1 MVPATGG
8 VGGGCDS
15 GDVIRRR
22 AAPPPRL
29 IPAAVDGPPAEGWG
43 AEAVIPW
50 LAADLALARAEAED
64 ALAGAPDPRQ
74 AGRDAAAALAA
85 PVPSAAPGGPVGLAW
100 AHRGEHVVERDDGPC
115 ETLAPDLEARLEA
128 AAGRAAADAL
138 RARLLDGAGDPAQE
152 VAQQRATLAAARALA
167 RGRSAVERARVAL
180 WTRPPLVL
188 ASSWVV
194 DAAALPAAL
203 QADVVAEAE
212 GGVIDTRG
220 LPGDLGRR
228 VVEALGAS
236 ERAAAGLLVE
246 GDNARALR
254 LLAARLGGRVQC
266 AYLDPPF
273 NTTSD
278 GFAYADRLP
287 SHLWLAALDE
297 RLRLLVPLLR
307 PDAALFAHI
316 DGHEKERLRLLL
328 DEHLHHVTEVI
339 WRIGWV
345 SGFKSRANKFIRNHD
360 TIYHYGRSP
369 RPLFV
374 KQHLPYPAGYVR
386 RDGKPPTGAGYP
398 LEDTWNCSALDRLDS
413 IQLKSF
419 SREKVGCAGL
429 TQKNED
435 LLERVILSSSRP
447 GDLVLDPYA
456 GSGTTAAVAH
466 KTGRR
471 WVTIERTAALEAFAR
486 PRLARVVAGCP
497 RGVSARHGW
506 KGGGAFQTL
515 TLESADQAL
524 ASLLRPGERAAP
536 GQVGFRLDG
545 GRPRL
550 DPAVWEDPL
559 GAWLPWGGGR
569 VAVDLPETFAW
580 LAGLRVEREVD
591 GPAGRVCLA
600 EGVVVAWRR
609 PGASLDD
616 VLRLADGAS
625 RTSGVLFVHGPGAPP
640 RRWARREVRRLE
652 PALDDLLV
660 PDGGVAR

>member
-1 MVPATGG
+1 MARGRPRPRRGR
-8 VGGGCDS
+8 GGG
-15 GDVIRRR
+15 GGRRR
-22 AAPPPRL
+22 PR
-29 IPAAVDGPPAEGWG
+29 PG
-43 AEAVIPW
+43 
-50 LAADLALARAEAED
+50 ARA
-64 ALAGAPDPRQ
+64 
-74 AGRDAAAALAA
+74 RDAAAALAA
-85 PVPSAAPGGPVGLAW
+85 PAAPAAPEGAVGLARL
-100 AHRGEHVVERDDGPC
+100 ARGEHVVEREGGAC
-115 ETLAPDLEARLEA
+115 ETLVPDLEARLVA
-128 AAGRAAADAL
+128 AAERAAGEAL
-138 RARLLDGAGDPAQE
+138 RARALDGGGDPAHE
-152 VAQQRATLAAARALA
+152 VAQQRAALEAARALA
-167 RGRSAVERARVAL
+167 RGRGAVERARVAL

-194 DAAALPAAL
+194 DAARLPEALRAEVEACDPPPAEDERLPGRAVDTRRLPA
-203 QADVVAEAE
+203 
-212 GGVIDTRG
+212 
-220 LPGDLGRR
+220 DLARR
-228 VVEALGAS
+228 VVAALGPL
-236 ERAAAGLLVE
+236 EAARSGLLVE

-254 LLAARLGGRVQC
+254 LLAPRLRGEVQC

-273 NTTSD
+273 NTASD

-297 RLRLLVPLLR
+297 RLGLVAPLLR
-307 PDAALFAHI
+307 PDGALFAHI

-328 DEHLHHVTEVI
+328 DERLHHVTEVI

-369 RPLFV
+369 RPLFL

-386 RDGKPPTGAGYP
+386 RDGKPPRGEGYP
-398 LEDTWNCSALDRLDS
+398 LEDTWNCSAVDRLDS

-419 SREKVGCAGL
+419 SREKVGDPGL

-435 LLERVILSSSRP
+435 LLERVLLTSSRP

-471 WVTIERTAALEAFAR
+471 WVTIERAAALEAHAR

-506 KGGGAFQTL
+506 RGGGAFQTL
-515 TLESADQAL
+515 RLESADQAL
-524 ASLLRPGERAAP
+524 AALLAPGARAAP
-536 GQVGFRLDG
+536 GQVAFRLED

-559 GAWLPWGGGR
+559 GAWLGPER

-580 LAGLRVEREVD
+580 LAGLRVERVEDVA
-591 GPAGRVCLA
+591 AGRLTVGA
-600 EGVVVAWRR
+600 DAAGPVVVAWRR
-609 PGASLDD
+609 PGAALDE
-616 VLRLADGAS
+616 VLRPVEGAS
-625 RTSGVLFVHGPGAPP
+625 RTPGVLFVHGAGAPG
-640 RRWARREVRRLE
+640 RRWGRWAVRRLE
-652 PALDDLLV
+652 AALDDLLALS
-660 PDGGVAR
+660 AR